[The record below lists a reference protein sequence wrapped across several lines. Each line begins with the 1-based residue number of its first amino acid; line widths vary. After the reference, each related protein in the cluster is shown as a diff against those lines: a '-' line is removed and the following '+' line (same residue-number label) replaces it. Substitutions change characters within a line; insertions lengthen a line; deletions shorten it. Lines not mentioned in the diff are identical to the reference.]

1 MKSILIIFL
10 CGFLITVNAQQFNLS
25 GTVTDESN
33 NQTLSFTN
41 IRVAGTTLGTSSN
54 IDGKFELK
62 LPGGNYKLIASFIG
76 YNSDTLE
83 INLNKNIS
91 DFKFSL
97 VQTKVDLEE
106 VVIKPGE
113 NPAIE
118 IIRKAI
124 EKRKLRNQKI
134 INYEVEAFTKGII
147 RTTEEISSGGGGIS
161 VGLGGNDTTELIISG
176 ILENHSKSYFMQPD
190 NYKEI
195 ILARKQSAN
204 FPPSINTLTG
214 GRLIQNFYDND
225 VNFLGK
231 DLPGPISDNALQ
243 YYYFYIENVLAQNN
257 KKVFQIHMEPDNSAD
272 PGFAGKIFIEDSSFN

>member
-41 IRVAGTTLGTSSN
+41 IRVADTTLGTSSN

-62 LPGGNYKLIASFIG
+62 LPAGNYKLIASFIG

-83 INLNKNIS
+83 ITLNKNIS

-97 VQTKVDLEE
+97 LQTKVDLEE

-113 NPAIE
+113 NPALE

-124 EKRKLRNQKI
+124 ENRKLRNQKI
-134 INYEVEAFTKGII
+134 NNYEVEAYTKGII

-176 ILENHSKSYFMQPD
+176 ILENHGKSYFMQ
-190 NYKEI
+190 Y
-195 ILARKQSAN
+195 
-204 FPPSINTLTG
+204 
-214 GRLIQNFYDND
+214 
-225 VNFLGK
+225 
-231 DLPGPISDNALQ
+231 PISFL
-243 YYYFYIENVLAQNN
+243 
-257 KKVFQIHMEPDNSAD
+257 
-272 PGFAGKIFIEDSSFN
+272 